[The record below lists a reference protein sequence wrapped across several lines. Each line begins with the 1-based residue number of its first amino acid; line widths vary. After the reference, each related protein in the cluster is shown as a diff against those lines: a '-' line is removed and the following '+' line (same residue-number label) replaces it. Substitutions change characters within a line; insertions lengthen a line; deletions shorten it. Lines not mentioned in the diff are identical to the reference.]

1 MLCYAWDRLDEA
13 STLSVTTEGQTE
25 ILDLLSSVLINGV
38 QRCLKEGIDKGYVAH
53 QEEVRG
59 IRGRLNLQESLQ
71 RLTFIRGGAVCDVD
85 DFTANVLSNQL
96 IKSTIWRLSRTDGID
111 TSLRSRLRDLSR
123 RLDNVSLR
131 SQMRRVDFR
140 SVPLYGNN
148 RLYRLLL
155 NVCELIFDSSL
166 VEKGDGRYIFKDFLE
181 DERKMRRL
189 FQRFVQN
196 FLKHHQSHYQVSV
209 DRFGWNFDVD
219 GNPTNSAV
227 PQMETDITLKSSD
240 KIVVIDTKYSKEALQ
255 SRFEKKTLRSD
266 HLYQIFSYLK
276 NLEARGYP
284 YDSAEGIL
292 LYPTVQ
298 SEVDASFAVQG
309 HRINVRT
316 IDLTLP
322 SDELKRKLLATLIG
336 ENMDRLPEAA
346 AA

>member
-1 MLCYAWDRLDEA
+1 
-13 STLSVTTEGQTE
+13 
-25 ILDLLSSVLINGV
+25 
-38 QRCLKEGIDKGYVAH
+38 
-53 QEEVRG
+53 
-59 IRGRLNLQESLQ
+59 
-71 RLTFIRGGAVCDVD
+71 
-85 DFTANVLSNQL
+85 
-96 IKSTIWRLSRTDGID
+96 
-111 TSLRSRLRDLSR
+111 
-123 RLDNVSLR
+123 
-131 SQMRRVDFR
+131 
-140 SVPLYGNN
+140 
-148 RLYRLLL
+148 
-155 NVCELIFDSSL
+155 
-166 VEKGDGRYIFKDFLE
+166 
-181 DERKMRRL
+181 MRRL

-196 FLKHHQSHYQVSV
+196 FLKHHQRRYQVSV
-209 DRFGWNFDVD
+209 DRFGWNFDFD
-219 GNPTNSAV
+219 GSPTNSAV

-240 KIVVIDTKYSKEALQ
+240 KIVVIDTKYSMEALQ

-322 SDELKRKLLATLIG
+322 SDELKRNLLATLIG
-336 ENMDRLPEAA
+336 ENMDTLPEAA